1 MPVHAIATHAEISDI
16 YVEKSPNGA
25 LNEGNGQA
33 QAILTNDPI
42 SVYYISPQT
51 SEAMTEYQEDIELA
65 KIARSRMNGKRVRVD
80 LDEL

>member
-1 MPVHAIATHAEISDI
+1 MPVHAIATHAEIIDI
-16 YVEKSPNGA
+16 YAEKSPKGA

-42 SVYYISPQT
+42 SVYYISPHASQAT
-51 SEAMTEYQEDIELA
+51 TEYQEDIELA